1 MRRGCDETRAQ
12 GLEKRIKERSAR
24 IGVLGVGYVGL
35 PLAVEFAR
43 KGYSTI
49 ALDAD
54 SQKIAS
60 LKEGSSYVLDV
71 SEEELK
77 PLIKSGKILA
87 TTDLSQ
93 LSLLDAILICVPT
106 TLNENNDPDISCV
119 EDAALEISR
128 NLRKGQLII
137 LRSTTYP
144 GTTDE
149 VLLPRLESSG
159 LVAETDFYL
168 AFAPERL
175 DPGNKKHKTSNTSIV
190 VGGIGP
196 ESTYLAKLLL
206 EQVAPEVIPL
216 STSRAAEMTKLLENT
231 FRSVNI
237 ALVNEFAML
246 CERMKLDVWEII
258 EAASSKPFGY
268 MRFAPGPGVGG
279 DCIPTDPYFL
289 SWKARE
295 FDFHPDFIL
304 EASEVNEEMPHLVVK
319 KTLTLLNH
327 RKNHQERPY
336 VLVLGA
342 AYKKDI
348 DDVRFSPAL
357 RIIQLLEDTGMR
369 VDYHDPYVS
378 QLEVGKLTYGSIALT
393 EETLGAADC
402 VIIVTDH
409 SCFDYEWI
417 VESSRLIVD
426 TRNATRKVRGRPENR
441 VKILGKGSTY
451 ESSLYQDLTHN
462 PPTLAKS
469 ILATQ
474 KVGET
479 LRCVH

>member
-1 MRRGCDETRAQ
+1 MTDRGHDKTMGQ
-12 GLEKRIKERSAR
+12 DLEKKIKERSAR

-43 KGYSTI
+43 KGYPTLALDTDSRRI
-49 ALDAD
+49 AL
-54 SQKIAS
+54 
-60 LKEGSSYVLDV
+60 LKGGRTYVLDV

-77 PLIKSGKILA
+77 PLIKSGKILP

-106 TLNENNDPDISCV
+106 TLDENNDPDISCV

-149 VLLPRLESSG
+149 VLLPFLESSG

-175 DPGNKKHKTSNTSIV
+175 DPGNKKHKSSNTPIV
-190 VGGIGP
+190 VGGIGR
-196 ESTYLAKLLL
+196 ESTYLSKLLL
-206 EQVAPEVIPL
+206 EQVVVKVIPL
-216 STSRAAEMTKLLENT
+216 STSRVAEMTKLLENT

-258 EAASSKPFGY
+258 EAASSKSFGY
-268 MRFAPGPGVGG
+268 MPFAPGPGVGG

-295 FDFHPDFIL
+295 FDFHPDFIQG
-304 EASEVNEEMPHLVVK
+304 ASKVNEEMPHLVVK
-319 KTLTLLNH
+319 KTLALLNH
-327 RKNHQERPY
+327 RKDHQETPY

-342 AYKKDI
+342 AYKRDI

-357 RIIQLLEDTGMR
+357 KIIQLLEDAGVR

-378 QLEVGKLTYGSIALT
+378 QLEIGSLIHRSIFLT
-393 EETLGAADC
+393 EEALRTADC

-426 TRNATRKVRGRPENR
+426 TRNATRKVSGRAENR

-451 ESSLYQDLTHN
+451 ESSLYQNLTHN
-462 PPTLAKS
+462 PRILAKS
-469 ILATQ
+469 PLAT
-474 KVGET
+474 
-479 LRCVH
+479 